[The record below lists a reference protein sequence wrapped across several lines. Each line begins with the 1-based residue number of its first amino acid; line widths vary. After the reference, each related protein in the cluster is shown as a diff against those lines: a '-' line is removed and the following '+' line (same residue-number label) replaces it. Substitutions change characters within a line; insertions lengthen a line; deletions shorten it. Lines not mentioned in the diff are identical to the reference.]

1 MERRFELRK
10 AELLADCHV
19 HPAVFE
25 GMRDRLDQF
34 AKPFAARLRRPEQR
48 EHAQSYLRGLLS
60 DVERK
65 NAETIAYRHDEDR
78 QGLQTFLGM
87 APWDYQPLLEE
98 LARQVG
104 SQLGEPD
111 GVIVFDPSAFPK
123 KGRHSAAVARQWCGR
138 LGKIDNC
145 QVGIFMGYVS
155 RTEHALVEVRLYVP
169 REWTKDRRRRKECGI
184 PQELRYQTRHEM
196 VLEMLKTRGHLLP
209 HAWVAG
215 DDEMGRPAWFRRELD
230 RSGERYL
237 LAVPSNTTI
246 RDLDSEVPSYDGFG
260 RRPKQPF
267 RQLRT
272 WCESLPQGA
281 WTRGEVRDAEKGP
294 LVVEM
299 VKRRVVAKV
308 DRKVGDEET
317 LVVIR
322 TLEEDGALKH
332 DYYLSNAPVTTTH
345 DEFARVAK
353 AQHRIEECL
362 QRGKSEAGLADY
374 QVRTWIGWHHHITL
388 SLMATWFLVL
398 EAQRGKKVDA
408 GDHGSA
414 NTQAACATHATCQ
427 RLRHTGPHYPRVP
440 TLVGSHRACTALSP
454 QST

>member
-10 AELLADCHV
+10 GELLADCQV
-19 HPAVFE
+19 HPAVFD
-25 GMRDRLDQF
+25 GMMDRLDQF
-34 AKPFAARLRRPEQR
+34 AEPFATRLRRPEQR

-78 QGLQTFLGM
+78 QGLQTFLGT

-104 SQLGEPD
+104 AELGAPD
-111 GVIVFDPSAFPK
+111 SVIVFDPSAFPK
-123 KGRHSAAVARQWCGR
+123 KGQHSVAVARQWCGR
-138 LGKIDNC
+138 LGKVENC

-155 RTEHALVEVRLYVP
+155 RNEHALVDVRLYVP
-169 REWTKDRRRRKECGI
+169 REWTKDRRRRKACGI
-184 PQELRYQTRHEM
+184 PKELRYQTRHKM
-196 VLEMLKTRGHLLP
+196 ALEMLKTRGHLLP
-209 HAWVAG
+209 HGWIAG

-230 RSGERYL
+230 RLGERYM

-246 RDLDSEVPSYDGFG
+246 RDLDAEAPPYNGSG
-260 RRPKQPF
+260 RRPKQAF
-267 RQLRT
+267 RQLRA
-272 WCESLPQGA
+272 WCESLPKDA
-281 WTRGEVRDAEKGP
+281 WTRWEVRDAEKGP

-299 VKRRVVAKV
+299 VKRRVAAKI
-308 DRKVGDEET
+308 DRRVGDEET

-322 TLEEDGALKH
+322 TLDDGALKH
-332 DYYLSNAPVTTTH
+332 DYYLSNAPVTTSH
-345 DEFARVAK
+345 GEFARVAK
-353 AQHRIEECL
+353 AEHRIEECL
-362 QRGKSEAGLADY
+362 QRSKGEAGLADY
-374 QVRTWIGWHHHITL
+374 QVRTWIGWHHHVTL

-398 EAQRGKKVDA
+398 ETQRGKKVDA

-414 NTQAACATHATCQ
+414 DTQAACPVHASSQ
-427 RLRHTGPHYPRVP
+427 RLRCPGPHYPRVS
-440 TLVGSHRACTALSP
+440 TLAGSHRAGTALSP